1 MTVHGRR
8 KGKIL
13 KIVQPSS
20 PPPPAPPVGTQASI
34 TIGDEVV
41 ETADDLEF
49 VRLLGRGAY
58 GVVDL
63 MRHRRT
69 GTSLAVKR
77 IPSSVNTT
85 EHRRLI
91 TDLDVNL
98 KSSDCDYTVHCYG
111 AMFLEGNLWICM
123 EVMEASLDQL
133 YPQVFTRGRSMPE
146 PVLGKIAFS
155 VLSALHYLQT
165 QLSVIHRDVKP
176 SNILLS
182 NTGKVKMCDFGISG
196 YLVNSIAKTKDAGSR
211 PYMAP
216 ERIDPT
222 TDADHYYVSSDVW
235 SFGISMIEVATGRFP
250 YTNWNSVFDQLKQV
264 VFDPAPSLPPGDF
277 SPEFSEFISLCVQ
290 KLPEERENYSQLLQH
305 DFILSHAR
313 LEDEMMGSFIQEITP
328 AIAQRGLRD
337 NSSS

>member
-1 MTVHGRR
+1 M
-8 KGKIL
+8 
-13 KIVQPSS
+13 
-20 PPPPAPPVGTQASI
+20 GTQASI
-34 TIGDEVV
+34 TIGDEEV
-41 ETADDLEF
+41 ETKTDDLEF
-49 VRLLGRGAY
+49 VSELGRGAY

-77 IPSSVNTT
+77 IPSSLNTT
-85 EHRRLI
+85 EHRRLV
-91 TDLDVNL
+91 TDLDVSL
-98 KSSDCDYTVHCYG
+98 RSSDCDYTVHCYG

-123 EVMEASLDQL
+123 EVMDASLDQL
-133 YPQVFTRGRSMPE
+133 YPQVFTSGRTMPE
-146 PVLGKIAFS
+146 PVLGKISFS
-155 VLSALHYLQT
+155 VLSALHYLHT

-222 TDADHYYVSSDVW
+222 TDADHYDVSSDVW

-250 YTNWNSVFDQLKQV
+250 YTNWKSVFDQLKQV

-277 SPEFSEFISLCVQ
+277 SPQFSSFISLCAQ
-290 KLPEERENYSQLLQH
+290 KLPEERENYVQLLEN
-305 DFILSHAR
+305 DFILSHAEV
-313 LEDEMMGSFIQEITP
+313 EDEMMGSFIQEIL
-328 AIAQRGLRD
+328 QL
-337 NSSS
+337 

>member
-1 MTVHGRR
+1 M
-8 KGKIL
+8 

-63 MRHRRT
+63 MRHRGT
-69 GTSLAVKR
+69 GTRLAVKR

-85 EHRRLI
+85 EHRRLV

-98 KSSDCDYTVHCYG
+98 QSSDCPYTVHCYG

-133 YPQVFTRGRSMPE
+133 YPQVFTSGRSMPE

-155 VLSALHYLQT
+155 VLSALLYLQT
-165 QLSVIHRDVKP
+165 ELSVIHRDVKP

-216 ERIDPT
+216 ERIDT
-222 TDADHYYVSSDVW
+222 VADHYDVSSDVW
-235 SFGISMIEVATGRFP
+235 SFGISMIEVATGKFP
-250 YTNWNSVFDQLKQV
+250 YSSWTTPFEQLKQV

-277 SPEFSEFISLCVQ
+277 SPEFSEFIPLCVQ
-290 KLPEERENYSQLLQH
+290 KLPEARENYVQLLEQ
-305 DFILSHAR
+305 DFILLHAC
-313 LEDEMMGSFIQEITP
+313 LEDEMMGSFIQEIL
-328 AIAQRGLRD
+328 QL
-337 NSSS
+337 

>member
-1 MTVHGRR
+1 M
-8 KGKIL
+8 

-41 ETADDLEF
+41 ETANDLEF

-63 MRHRRT
+63 MRHRGT

-77 IPSSVNTT
+77 IPSSVNTM
-85 EHRRLI
+85 EHRRLV

-98 KSSDCDYTVHCYG
+98 KSSDCQYTVHCYG

-133 YPQVFTRGRSMPE
+133 YPQVFTSGRSMPE

-216 ERIDPT
+216 ERIDT
-222 TDADHYYVSSDVW
+222 VADHYDVSSDVW
-235 SFGISMIEVATGRFP
+235 SFGISMIEVATGKFP
-250 YTNWNSVFDQLKQV
+250 YSSWTTPFEQLKQV
-264 VFDPAPSLPPGDF
+264 VFDPAPSLPQGDF
-277 SPEFSEFISLCVQ
+277 SPEFSEFIPLCVQ
-290 KLPEERENYSQLLQH
+290 KLPEERENYVQLLEQ
-305 DFILSHAR
+305 DFILLHAC
-313 LEDEMMGSFIQEITP
+313 LEDEMMVRFIQEIL
-328 AIAQRGLRD
+328 QL
-337 NSSS
+337 